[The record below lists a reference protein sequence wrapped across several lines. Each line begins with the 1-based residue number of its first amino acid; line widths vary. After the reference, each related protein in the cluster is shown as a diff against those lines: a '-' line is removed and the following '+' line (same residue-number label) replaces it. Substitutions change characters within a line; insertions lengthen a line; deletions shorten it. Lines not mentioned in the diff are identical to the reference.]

1 MKPFIL
7 EPGCIYMG
15 LTGPFRE
22 IVKCGRQRV
31 EYRVLNAESTRE
43 CSTEKFREWAVS
55 DVTETLAKNPRCP
68 LLRSGMPQDARKGA

>member
-15 LTGPFRE
+15 LTGPYRE

-31 EYRVLNAESTRE
+31 EYRVLHAQVTRE
-43 CSTEKFREWAVS
+43 CSADQFREWAVS
-55 DVTETLAKNPRCP
+55 DVTETLAQNPRCP
-68 LLRSGMPQDARKGA
+68 LLRPGMPQDARKGA